1 MRFLL
6 ILLSFVYRVIIGIR
20 NFLFDWNILKSKT
33 YNVPII
39 CVGNITSGGTGKT
52 PHIEYLIHLLSDKK
66 IAVLS
71 RGYGRKTNGL
81 FWVEFDSDPNN
92 VGDESLQIKQKFPN
106 INVVVSEK
114 RRKGIEEILIKFPG
128 TEVVLMDDG
137 YQHRWVKAG
146 LNIILN
152 NHEHPIYSDQHLP
165 LGTLRESISSL
176 NRSDIIITTKCPE
189 IRDIEKKEISSKL
202 NLFAHQKSFFSSI
215 SYQDCRSV
223 FSNKSIE
230 NLNNYNITLITSI
243 ANIENLEKYLEEKGN
258 VVRPFS
264 FHDHHNYTTKDIQY
278 ILLQYKSSIS
288 DKNIILTTEK
298 DKVKLTK
305 FKEEFKGVEIYFVPI
320 KMVIHN
326 AREFNNEILKYV
338 TTNKRE
344 C

>member
-6 ILLSFVYRVIIGIR
+6 LLLSFVYGFIIGIR
-20 NFLFDWNILKSKT
+20 NLLFDWNIFKSKT

-81 FWVEFDSDPNN
+81 FWVEFDSEPNN

-106 INVVVSEK
+106 INVIVSEN
-114 RRKGIEEILIKFPG
+114 RRRGIEEILNKFPE
-128 TEVVLMDDG
+128 TEIVLMDDG
-137 YQHRWVKAG
+137 FQHRWVKAG
-146 LNIILN
+146 LYIVLN
-152 NHEHPIYSDQHLP
+152 NYGRPIYSDHILP
-165 LGTLRESISSL
+165 LGRLRESISSL
-176 NRSDIIITTKCPE
+176 NRSDIIITTKCPN
-189 IRDIEKKEISSKL
+189 ISPKEKKGISSKL

-215 SYQDCRSV
+215 SYQDCRSI

-243 ANIENLEKYLEEKGN
+243 ANAENLKKYLEEKGN
-258 VVRPFS
+258 IVNPFS
-264 FHDHHNYTTKDIQY
+264 FPDHHNYTTKDIQY
-278 ILLQYKSSIS
+278 ILSKYKSSIS

-305 FKEEFKGVEIYFVPI
+305 FKEDFKGVELYFFPV
-320 KMVIHN
+320 KTEIHKS
-326 AREFNNEILKYV
+326 REFNNEILKYV